1 MQDKA
6 SWTDLYRRAVGQVPA
21 VSGIYHDNY
30 LVRRDGTSY
39 VIRVNR
45 KLEEPDVE
53 PRMYAEASVLA
64 ALAPVDIAVPELF
77 HDSGEHEFM
86 VISYLPGRRIADI
99 YPPGTSVPDSLI
111 EFIRTTMSELY
122 RVEREALGAVLR
134 ESPWRWVSGNDAF
147 LPDLLSWLT
156 KVYDSSS
163 VEEKEC
169 MRAVGLPT
177 DLFDF
182 RNFSLDNSL
191 RTFRLCHGDLQ
202 RENLLVAS
210 RYRYSVLDWEMAVWG
225 DPVWDIAS
233 HMHRA
238 AYPPDQAQSALQRL
252 LASCPDWTASVSDYQ
267 AYDVYLK
274 VEQYRSL
281 ILDCVRNLRIGGPWD
296 EVTRARKVA
305 TYYRKLVAAGF
316 EQLSE
321 TEVLG
326 LFERCWSIR
335 TRDRQSR
342 ER

>member
-64 ALAPVDIAVPELF
+64 ALGPVDIAVPELF

-191 RTFRLCHGDLQ
+191 RTFRLCHGD
-202 RENLLVAS
+202 
-210 RYRYSVLDWEMAVWG
+210 
-225 DPVWDIAS
+225 
-233 HMHRA
+233 
-238 AYPPDQAQSALQRL
+238 
-252 LASCPDWTASVSDYQ
+252 TASVSDYQ